1 MKYWYVHVHMCIHS
15 GLGGDVHLQGPPEW
29 DTINRRSHYQSQF
42 DNTAYVLWCSSTACT
57 VSST

>member
-29 DTINRRSHYQSQF
+29 DTINRRSHYQPQF
-42 DNTAYVLWCSSTACT
+42 DNTAYSEPVLRLVQCH
-57 VSST
+57 